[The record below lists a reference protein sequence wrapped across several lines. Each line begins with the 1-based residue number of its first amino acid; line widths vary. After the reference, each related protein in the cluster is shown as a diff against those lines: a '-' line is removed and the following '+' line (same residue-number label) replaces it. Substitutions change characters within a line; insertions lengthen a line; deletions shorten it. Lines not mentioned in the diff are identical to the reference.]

1 MTKIKK
7 LLTKTTVELVE
18 GRELLREKKKKLRSA
33 VGDKVQAQNAK
44 IAVKLIEQAV
54 KSIAEHRE
62 LLKEQLAI
70 PQKGS

>member
-18 GRELLREKKKKLRSA
+18 GRELLRERKKRLRSA